1 MKHNAER
8 QAVQPRPQ
16 QEPYRVERRFTPG
29 RPAGDMVKHLMQ
41 AHST

>member
-1 MKHNAER
+1 MKHNVDR
-8 QAVQPRPQ
+8 QAAQSRSQ

-29 RPAGDMVKHLMQ
+29 RQISDVVKNLVQ

>member
-8 QAVQPRPQ
+8 QAARPRPQ

-29 RPAGDMVKHLMQ
+29 RQTSDMVKNLVQ